1 MTAPN
6 QTPKTRP
13 IDPSMVQDM
22 FEMLVQ
28 IASEVKEADGPLP
41 FETFL
46 AIEKL
51 IRRVEG

>member
-1 MTAPN
+1 MSAPK
-6 QTPKTRP
+6 PGI
-13 IDPSMVQDM
+13 IDPSMVTDM

-46 AIEKL
+46 EIEKL
-51 IRRVEG
+51 IRRVEGR